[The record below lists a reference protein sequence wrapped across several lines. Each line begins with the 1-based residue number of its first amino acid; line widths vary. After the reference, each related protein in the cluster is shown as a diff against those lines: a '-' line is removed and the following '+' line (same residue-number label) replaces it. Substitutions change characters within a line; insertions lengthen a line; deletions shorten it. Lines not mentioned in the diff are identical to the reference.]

1 MPLTA
6 ILLLLAA
13 ILDPICTEKQVM
25 VCWSNGAIIR
35 GSSSS
40 VELRALVAAQV

>member
-6 ILLLLAA
+6 ILQLLAA
-13 ILDPICTEKQVM
+13 ILDPICTEKYVI
-25 VCWSNGAIIR
+25 VRWSNGDIIR

-40 VELRALVAAQV
+40 VELRALVAAPV